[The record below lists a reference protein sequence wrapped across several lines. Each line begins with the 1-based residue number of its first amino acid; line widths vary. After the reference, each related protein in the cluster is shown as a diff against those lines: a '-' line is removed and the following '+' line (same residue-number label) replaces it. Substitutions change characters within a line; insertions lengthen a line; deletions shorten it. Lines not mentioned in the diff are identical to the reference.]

1 MLFNQIKEINWLR
14 KEISIILLYY
24 YYIYNITSIIL

>member
-1 MLFNQIKEINWLR
+1 MLFNQIKEINRLR